1 MRWICRRPV
10 ARRGGRGALPR
21 WNEAAARALSFMAVS
36 VVDLRSHR
44 GVHPR
49 LGAVDVVPF
58 VPLGAT
64 TPADARAAQVR
75 FAGWM
80 SDALGVPC
88 FTLRDTTERPV
99 TTDMHV
105 RYLRQ
110 PKSGPITATARL
122 VHRGRRILSTECSI
136 VDGDG
141 RDLVRATATYMI
153 VTMQGLPDLS

>member
-1 MRWICRRPV
+1 MSLDDAMIEASNKHFRSLPFHDWLGLELV
-10 ARRGGRGALPR
+10 EHGETTVVTMALTDEVRGAVPGTIHGGVL
-21 WNEAAARALSFMAVS
+21 ATMADVTS
-36 VVDLRSHR
+36 AMTVT
-44 GVHPR
+44 
-49 LGAVDVVPF
+49 GAFDI
-58 VPLGAT
+58 A
-64 TPADARAAQVR
+64 
-75 FAGWM
+75 
-80 SDALGVPC
+80 
-88 FTLRDTTERPV
+88 TERPV

-136 VDGDG
+136 VDGEG